1 MRPIRLLILVITS
14 GILLGPPVALAQIPA
29 AAERNL
35 KMRISERINM
45 ALPEARRGLQIL
57 QGAGGD
63 QEQILRATAALYT
76 SYKHLRWAQERSEN
90 LQSDS
95 AFADPLVKI
104 RNNRVQQIRDRL
116 RFCRDNEGLMVK
128 QDSETTASCLQG
140 LVEAV
145 RSLELVVATMY

>member
-1 MRPIRLLILVITS
+1 
-14 GILLGPPVALAQIPA
+14 
-29 AAERNL
+29 
-35 KMRISERINM
+35 M

-63 QEQILRATAALYT
+63 QEQILRASEAIFA

-90 LQSDS
+90 LQGDS
-95 AFADPLVKI
+95 AFPDPLVKI

-116 RFCRDNEGLMVK
+116 RFCRDHEGLMVK